1 MFVGYRDSMYRFFS
15 QSAGRSLFGGGP
27 ALRLYA
33 VPVAQ
38 VRQKKAF
45 SILPIGGSI
54 VPLGMQGK
62 KDYQEKLFNSF
73 QLSERVPENNFYRR
87 LRSAVDLDFL
97 YALTKGYYGESGQ
110 KSIDPVVFFK
120 LCLVGYLENIISDRK
135 LIDHCSMRLDI
146 LFFIGYD
153 IDEEIPW
160 HSTISRT
167 RQLFP
172 ESVFEEVF
180 TKVLSLCV
188 ENGMVSGHTQAIDS
202 APVKANA
209 SMDTLELKV
218 PEDDLEEHLRK
229 VRVLSAM
236 DKDGPHRK
244 SKNDRSDKD
253 QRGITADEKELA
265 AIKGRNRKWAKDQDQ
280 RPGAGNKGSKYTSNK
295 THYSPTDPDAR
306 ISVKP
311 GKARKLNYL
320 SQLSVDTAHHVIT
333 DIRAYHA
340 DGKDNQQL
348 QDIVRRLQKRLWQ
361 QGLVFENCVA
371 DTGYSSGENYA
382 FLEERNLRS
391 FIPPHGTYKGGP
403 NGFEYVKEGDHYLCP
418 KGKVIPFKKV
428 FLDSRTKTK
437 KKAYRASSKICK
449 GCPLRATCLGK
460 VNEKQFTVTYY
471 RAEYER
477 NIQRVE
483 SREGR
488 YMKGK
493 RQSTVEPVFGTL
505 TQFMGLR
512 KISTIGLEQAN
523 KAMHLSAIAYNLKKY
538 LKFQWKQSKS
548 GAGMLAL
555 AASVKN
561 VPAELLGV
569 RTARQKMAM

>member
-1 MFVGYRDSMYRFFS
+1 
-15 QSAGRSLFGGGP
+15 
-27 ALRLYA
+27 
-33 VPVAQ
+33 
-38 VRQKKAF
+38 
-45 SILPIGGSI
+45 
-54 VPLGMQGK
+54 MQGK
-62 KDYQEKLFNSF
+62 KGYQEKLFASF
-73 QLSERVPENNFYRR
+73 QLSERIPGNNFYRR
-87 LRSAVDLDFL
+87 LKEVLDLRYL
-97 YALTKGYYGESGQ
+97 YPLTKGYYGGSGQ

-120 LCLVGYLENIISDRK
+120 LCLVGYLENLISDRK
-135 LIDHCSMRLDI
+135 LIAHCSMRLDI
-146 LFFIGYD
+146 LYFIGYD
-153 IDEEIPW
+153 IDEELPW

-180 TKVLSLCV
+180 TKVLGLCV
-188 ENGMVSGHTQAIDS
+188 EKGMVSGHTQAIDS

-218 PEDDLEEHLRK
+218 PAEDLEEHLKK
-229 VRVLSAM
+229 VRAISAM
-236 DKDGPHRK
+236 DKEGPHRK
-244 SKNDRSDKD
+244 SKDDRSDKG
-253 QRGITADEKELA
+253 QRSISASGKELN
-265 AIKGRNRKWAKDQDQ
+265 AIKGRNKKWAKDQDQ

-348 QDIVRRLQKRLWQ
+348 QDIAIRLQGRLWKE
-361 QGLVFENCVA
+361 GLVWENCVA

-382 FLEERNLRS
+382 FLEDRGLKS

-403 NGFEYVKEGDHYLCP
+403 DGFEYIETADHYLCP
-418 KGKVIPFKKV
+418 QGKIIPFKKV
-428 FLDSRTKTK
+428 FLDSRTKTR
-437 KKAYRASSKICK
+437 KKAYRASSKLCT
-449 GCPLRATCLGK
+449 GCPLRAKCLGK
-460 VNEKQFTVTYY
+460 VKEKQFTVTYY

-477 NIQRVE
+477 NIKRVE

-512 KISTIGLEQAN
+512 KINTIGLAQAN
-523 KAMHLSAIAYNLKKY
+523 KVMHLSAIAYNLKKY
-538 LKFQWKQSKS
+538 LKFVQKRAKS
-548 GAGMLAL
+548 GAMALAL
-555 AASVKN
+555 AASARNVLKN
-561 VPAELLGV
+561 LFWAFEAH
-569 RTARQKMAM
+569 RKMTFPY

>member
-1 MFVGYRDSMYRFFS
+1 
-15 QSAGRSLFGGGP
+15 
-27 ALRLYA
+27 
-33 VPVAQ
+33 
-38 VRQKKAF
+38 
-45 SILPIGGSI
+45 
-54 VPLGMQGK
+54 MQGK
-62 KDYQEKLFNSF
+62 KVYQEKLFNSF
-73 QLSERVPENNFYRR
+73 SLSSRVSENNFYRR
-87 LRSAVDLDFL
+87 LKEACDFDFL
-97 YALTKGYYGESGQ
+97 YKLTKDFYGTSGQ

-146 LFFIGYD
+146 MYFVGYD
-153 IDEEIPW
+153 IDEEFPW

-172 ESVFEEVF
+172 EIIFESVF
-180 TKVLSLCV
+180 TRVLHLCI
-188 ENGMVSGHTQAIDS
+188 EKGMVSGHTQTIDS

-218 PEDDLEEHLRK
+218 PEEDLEIHLRR
-229 VRVLSAM
+229 VRHISAM
-236 DKDGPHRK
+236 DKKPLRK
-244 SKNDRSDKD
+244 YKEDKSDTIQRS
-253 QRGITADEKELA
+253 ITANQNELD
-265 AIKGRNRKWAKDQDQ
+265 AIKSRTKRWSKDQDQ

-333 DIRAYHA
+333 DIQAYHA

-348 QDIVRRLQKRLWQ
+348 PDIINRLQRRLWQ
-361 QGLVFENCVA
+361 QGLLWENCVA

-382 FLEERNLRS
+382 YLEQQGLKS

-403 NGFEYVKEGDHYLCP
+403 KGFDYNKKQDFYLCP
-418 KGKVIPFKKV
+418 QGKIIPFTKV
-428 FLDSRTKTK
+428 FNDYRTGTK
-437 KKAYRASSKICK
+437 KKEYRARKAVCV
-449 GCPLRATCLGK
+449 GCPLRTSCLGK
-460 VNEKQFTVTYY
+460 SAQEKKFSVTYY
-471 RAEYER
+471 REEYER
-477 NIQRVE
+477 NIKRVH
-483 SREGR
+483 SPQGR

-512 KISTIGLEQAN
+512 KINTIGLKQAN
-523 KAMHLSAIAYNLKKY
+523 KVMHLSAIAYNLKKY
-538 LKFQWKQSKS
+538 LKFIKKDSISK
-548 GAGMLAL
+548 AGVHLAHIFRF
-555 AASVKN
+555 
-561 VPAELLGV
+561 ECLLRPEIKRLEQFV
-569 RTARQKMAM
+569 LQ

>member
-1 MFVGYRDSMYRFFS
+1 M
-15 QSAGRSLFGGGP
+15 
-27 ALRLYA
+27 
-33 VPVAQ
+33 
-38 VRQKKAF
+38 
-45 SILPIGGSI
+45 PIQERI
-54 VPLGMQGK
+54 VTLGMQGK
-62 KDYQEKLFNSF
+62 KEYQEKLFAQF
-73 QLSERVPENNFYRR
+73 QLSERIPKNNFYRR
-87 LRSAVDLDFL
+87 LKGAVNLDFL
-97 YALTKGYYGESGQ
+97 YPITKPYYGESGQ

-153 IDEEIPW
+153 IDEELPW

-172 ESVFEEVF
+172 ETVFEEVF
-180 TKVLSLCV
+180 TSVLAMCV
-188 ENGMVSGHTQAIDS
+188 DRGMVSGHTQAIDS

-218 PEDDLEEHLRK
+218 PEEELEEHLRK
-229 VRVLSAM
+229 VRAISAM
-236 DKDGPHRK
+236 DKEGPHRK
-244 SKNDRSDKD
+244 SKGDRSDKG
-253 QRGITADEKELA
+253 QRSVTANKKELD
-265 AIKGRNRKWAKDQDQ
+265 AIKGRNKKWARDQDQ

-333 DIRAYHA
+333 DIKAYHA

-348 QDIVRRLQKRLWQ
+348 PDIVKRVQGRLWK
-361 QGLVFENCVA
+361 QGLVLENCVA

-382 FLEERNLRS
+382 FLEERGLRS

-403 NGFEYVKEGDHYLCP
+403 NGFEYVREQDHYLCP
-418 KGKVIPFKKV
+418 QGKVIPFRKV

-437 KKAYRASSKICK
+437 KKSYRASSKICK
-449 GCPLRATCLGK
+449 GCPLRTTCLGK
-460 VNEKQFTVTYY
+460 VNEKQFSVTYY

-477 NIQRVE
+477 NIERVE

-512 KISTIGLEQAN
+512 KINTIGIGQAN
-523 KAMHLSAIAYNLKKY
+523 KVMHLAAVAYNIKKY
-538 LKFQWKQSKS
+538 LKFTQKPAKS
-548 GAGMLAL
+548 GARTLAL
-555 AASVKN
+555 PFELKKLTQELNRLFLKN
-561 VPAELLGV
+561 PNSNFSLA
-569 RTARQKMAM
+569 